1 VLASAAAPRHRAMV
15 AVPTPRAAAADDTT
29 TSINHRRGPSMSE
42 QQASLYERLGGYDG
56 ISAITEDIWANHT
69 SNEAIK
75 QRYADS
81 DADKVKGLV
90 RDMFCAGTGG
100 PETYTGKDM
109 LSAHRGMNISDQEF
123 VAVIDDVLDAMA
135 KNGAGKR
142 EQDEVLSILYSMKA
156 EIVHV

>member
-1 VLASAAAPRHRAMV
+1 
-15 AVPTPRAAAADDTT
+15 
-29 TSINHRRGPSMSE
+29 MSE
-42 QQASLYERLGGYDG
+42 HQASLYERLGGFDG

-69 SNEAIK
+69 RNAAIK

-100 PETYTGKDM
+100 PEHYAGKDM

-123 VAVIDDVLDAMA
+123 VAVIDDVLDAMT
-135 KNGAGKR
+135 KNNAGKR

>member
-1 VLASAAAPRHRAMV
+1 
-15 AVPTPRAAAADDTT
+15 
-29 TSINHRRGPSMSE
+29 MSE
-42 QQASLYERLGGYDG
+42 HEASLYERLGGFDG

-69 SNEAIK
+69 RNTAIK

-81 DADKVKGLV
+81 DAEKVKGLV

-100 PETYTGKDM
+100 PENYDGKDM

-123 VAVIDDVLDAMA
+123 VAVIDDVLDAMS